1 MLKTR
6 GRPAFAGPFSRVYS
20 QSRPSGMTLK
30 TILIPFRPPR
40 LDMPSPDL
48 RKVLQAI
55 ADGKIAVNDAL
66 GQVDA
71 LAVARLSEATID
83 LGRAARCRFGEVIY
97 GEGKSVSLLIDIAKA
112 IQASGQQVLI
122 TRLEPRVANEVM
134 QHFDHH
140 RWEGGART
148 LRLGASP
155 IVTLPR
161 VFSATEVCSSV
172 SDRVGSADGVRADG
186 AVEFARSVT
195 EKVHVAVVTAGSTDR
210 PVASEAVE
218 TLDWMAV
225 PVDLIEDVGVAGPQ
239 RLLAVVPRLRLASV
253 IVVIA
258 GMEGA
263 LASMVGGFVSCPVI
277 AVPTSVGYG
286 ANFAGLT
293 PLLGMLISCAANV
306 SVVGIDAGFKGGYV
320 AGLIATQLRDLLAG
334 QPTPQ

>member
-1 MLKTR
+1 
-6 GRPAFAGPFSRVYS
+6 
-20 QSRPSGMTLK
+20 
-30 TILIPFRPPR
+30 
-40 LDMPSPDL
+40 MPSPDL

-134 QHFDHH
+134 RHFDHH
-140 RWEGGART
+140 RWEGDAGT
-148 LRLGASP
+148 LRLGVSP

-172 SDRVGSADGVRADG
+172 SDWVGSADGVRAGG
-186 AVEFARSVT
+186 AVELARGVK

-210 PVASEAVE
+210 SVASEAVE

-263 LASMVGGFVSCPVI
+263 LASMVGGFVSCPVV

-334 QPTPQ
+334 QPAPH

>member
-1 MLKTR
+1 
-6 GRPAFAGPFSRVYS
+6 
-20 QSRPSGMTLK
+20 
-30 TILIPFRPPR
+30 
-40 LDMPSPDL
+40 MPSSDL
-48 RKVLQAI
+48 RKLLQAI
-55 ADGKIAVNDAL
+55 ADGKTAVNDAL
-66 GQVDA
+66 DRLDA

-83 LGRAARCRFGEVIY
+83 LGRSARCRFGEVIY
-97 GEGKSVSLLIDIAKA
+97 GEGKPASLLIDISRA

-122 TRLEPRVANEVM
+122 TRLEPSVAIEVM
-134 QHFDHH
+134 RHFDHH

-161 VFSATEVCSSV
+161 VSPATAGGPSDGSSSV
-172 SDRVGSADGVRADG
+172 SDASLQGDGSVASTRGRAE
-186 AVEFARSVT
+186 AI
-195 EKVHVAVVTAGSTDR
+195 HVAVVTAGSTDR
-210 PVASEAVE
+210 PIASEAVE
-218 TLDWMAV
+218 TLDWMGV

-239 RLLAVVPRLRLASV
+239 RLLAVIPRLRSASV

-263 LASMVGGFVSCPVI
+263 LASMVGGFVGCPVV

-286 ANFAGLT
+286 ANFAGLA

-320 AGLIATQLRDLLAG
+320 AGLIASQLRDLLTGPFA
-334 QPTPQ
+334 PH

>member
-1 MLKTR
+1 
-6 GRPAFAGPFSRVYS
+6 
-20 QSRPSGMTLK
+20 
-30 TILIPFRPPR
+30 
-40 LDMPSPDL
+40 MPSPDL
-48 RKVLQAI
+48 RKVLQLI
-55 ADGKIAVNDAL
+55 AEGKLTVNDAI
-66 GQVDA
+66 GQIDA

-97 GEGKSVSLLIDIAKA
+97 GEGKSVSLLIDIARA

-122 TRLEPRVANEVM
+122 TRLEAATANEVLR
-134 QHFDHH
+134 HFEYH
-140 RWEGGART
+140 RWEGGSKT
-148 LRLGASP
+148 LRIGGAP

-161 VFSATEVCSSV
+161 VFSTRATDFSEG
-172 SDRVGSADGVRADG
+172 DRVGFAVEVQVGG
-186 AVEFARSVT
+186 AVESARGIPQG
-195 EKVHVAVVTAGSTDR
+195 VHVAVVTAGSTDR

-218 TLDWMAV
+218 TLDWMGV

-263 LASMVGGFVSCPVI
+263 LASMVGGYVSCPVV

-334 QPTPQ
+334 QSASQ